1 MAAVPESDLPDNLRG
16 KAVPADDLPGGAPS
30 APAGQIPGAGPYQA
44 PAATEARAGEPSI
57 PQKMAMYAG
66 AVPAAGLVAGAARYG
81 ARGTQLAPYAER
93 AVETMVPK
101 TLAGLTGATGLAGL
115 SAVPAELSRRF
126 AEKRGAGPVGQMGAE
141 MAGGMVG
148 ALPGVAAQ
156 QAGSKLAQ
164 TFRRAYSPEAKVLG
178 ERLAETSRSQA
189 AEAISKAQQAQ
200 VAPREELMR
209 IERAQQQLAGRGPV
223 AGARQATR
231 EQAVQS
237 SLDALSPAKNVLAED
252 VGSVIQPIGRQN
264 IKKLADTRTREAITN
279 IKDPG
284 FTSARQR
291 EAAGESI
298 ATNPNSAPLFT
309 QVLKEVEDQIAKT
322 PEPYASELRTRLA
335 SLRGRKTPIAG
346 KEASFERSLARMEG
360 RAPRTETTKPISL
373 DEAEF
378 LRRLLTDKNLGDVSG
393 FAAMDVSRR
402 QDLAKKLVAAMEAF
416 EPRTTQYLQKYREL
430 SAPIEKATAGRGT
443 ALTEA
448 DLLAEQQVLFSADK
462 QAATRYYLDGSQER
476 AERLLS
482 LVGGKNPQVVGSI
495 RGYLRSELEPMTSKQ
510 AEAFLS
516 KNEGLLRVF
525 PEMRDQMQQVIGA
538 KRVAETAGEAA
549 TQKATQ
555 AGQRLETATKAPT
568 RTIEEQAALQRKYE
582 GLQNSILQAPPGKE
596 ITAAQT
602 LVDNLYRDKIIDA
615 VDHRN
620 LLEQVSNV
628 MKSAKSQQEAKQQLR
643 RLLVRFS
650 YGAGLAG
657 ITGFAM
663 R

>member
-1 MAAVPESDLPDNLRG
+1 MPIRFDDEA
-16 KAVPADDLPGGAPS
+16 PAQEPKSKIRFDEPS
-30 APAGQIPGAGPYQA
+30 APPGQIPGAGPYQA
-44 PAATEARAGEPSI
+44 PAVTEARAGEPSI

-66 AVPAAGLVAGAARYG
+66 AVPAAGLVAGVARYG

-101 TLAGLTGATGLAGL
+101 TLSGLTGATGLAGL
-115 SAVPAELSRRF
+115 SAIPAELSRRY
-126 AEKRGAGPVGQMGAE
+126 AEKRGSGPVGQMGAE

-178 ERLAETSRSQA
+178 ERLAESSRTQA

-237 SLDALSPAKNVLAED
+237 SLDALSPTKNVLAED
-252 VGSVIQPIGRQN
+252 VGLVIQPIGRQN

-360 RAPRTETTKPISL
+360 RAPRTDTTKPISL

-402 QDLAKKLVAAMEAF
+402 QDLAKKLVSAMEAF

-430 SAPIEKATAGRGT
+430 SAPIEKATAGRGA

-555 AGQRLETATKAPT
+555 AGKRLETATKAPT